1 MASPTSSSPKG
12 DAGQQFTARD
22 MLAMIFRRKWVIL
35 SIFFV
40 TLAMGVS
47 ASLKT
52 TSEFQ
57 ATAKVLI
64 RRAEGSSFAKQSAPQ
79 FGLEE
84 EMNTEIEILRSKPV
98 LQRALSYV
106 EAELEE
112 VEPEELSSL
121 FPPEE
126 PDDAY
131 TIPTVRWIEKNIQ
144 AEPIEKSNV
153 IMVRFRH
160 ENPKTARILT
170 DAVANAYVVERI
182 SVRRNPMLES
192 FFQDRTS
199 NLRDRLLDLRTEL
212 GQLQIEAGVYDE
224 EWQQRVN
231 LGSLDELRTD
241 LLRVRVNRETLEQR
255 LGAMRRR
262 VNSAGD
268 IIPALE
274 FGEDRAFQ
282 EIRTKLIDK
291 QTQLAEL
298 RGRYL
303 PDHPKVKQA
312 EAFVDLLRK
321 DLRSEVEM
329 QIAMRDDELQ
339 AIRAHEAALERAVR
353 EMVEEMNRIPRYS
366 PMIRQIEREIT
377 NTAELY
383 ELVGNKMVDTQ
394 ISETEDQRMVNAK
407 VLSPATVRVSF
418 VQQRKSLFALFAAML
433 GLSLGLALAFLLEGL
448 DHTLRTPD
456 DVEVNLGI
464 PLLGSIPELKPAARR

>member
-1 MASPTSSSPKG
+1 MVSESTGPKG
-12 DAGQQFTARD
+12 ETTQQFTARD
-22 MLAMIFRRKWVIL
+22 MLAMVFRRKWVIL
-35 SIFFV
+35 SIFLV

-84 EMNTEIEILRSKPV
+84 EMNTEIEILRSEPV
-98 LQRALSYV
+98 LRRALTYV
-106 EAELEE
+106 DSELEE
-112 VEPEELSSL
+112 VDPEELATL
-121 FPPEE
+121 FPPETADE
-126 PDDAY
+126 PYHLPNA
-131 TIPTVRWIEKNIQ
+131 RWIEKNLQ

-153 IMVRFRH
+153 IMIRFRH
-160 ENPKTARILT
+160 QNAKTARILT
-170 DAVANAYVVERI
+170 DAVASAYVVERI

-224 EWQQRVN
+224 DWQQRVN

-241 LLRVRVNRETLEQR
+241 LLRVRVNRETLEKR
-255 LGAMRRR
+255 LEGMRRR
-262 VNSAGD
+262 MRAEGTIVPS
-268 IIPALE
+268 LE

-291 QTQLAEL
+291 RTQLAEL

-312 EAFVDLLRK
+312 EAFVQLLEQ
-321 DLRSEVEM
+321 DLRVEVET
-329 QIAMRDDELQ
+329 QIAMRDDELDS
-339 AIRAHEAALERAVR
+339 IRAHEAALERAVR

-407 VLSPATVRVSF
+407 VLSPATVKISF

-433 GLSLGLALAFLLEGL
+433 GLSLGLALAFLMEGL

-456 DVEVNLGI
+456 DVEINLGI